1 MTVFSLKVQHRHQ
14 HKLSRR
20 DHRDHQ
26 RIVSRERTF
35 VALYDYDPFTMGTT
49 DRPDLQLSLKKGDTV
64 IVLGDEDVEGYFT
77 AVVNGKEWSSYNT
90 HLLNWIFFEQ
100 KETKSS

>member
-1 MTVFSLKVQHRHQ
+1 MTGTKILSPLIPSYSFTPFFSPQTQHRHQ
-14 HKLSRR
+14 HKLSKR

-35 VALYDYDPFTMGTT
+35 IALYDYDPYTMGTT
-49 DRPDLQLSLKKGDTV
+49 DRPDLQLSLKKGDHV

-77 AVVNGKEWSSYNT
+77 AVVHGN
-90 HLLNWIFFEQ
+90 
-100 KETKSS
+100 